1 MRSPFSDLSVRSDS
15 YFELNHLLIRM
26 SGNSESEKERKCKR
40 SACWLF
46 YDKTPGGGFC
56 RVCHKEILTQAGGTT
71 NLRNHL
77 RRKHGELWTAT
88 MENRLDPSTL
98 TINDRRYAGHIVTET
113 VGNEIT
119 LNIVKAPQE
128 PAQDKPVDF
137 SFITNADGAAPSEEE
152 TSEHVPEPS
161 TAVHTIQ
168 AYRDVNGTT
177 FLYLQPATD
186 GETSVQIQ
194 NAQFQP
200 VVASSESI
208 TTNGEIVSVA
218 IQKEPSA
225 PEVQAADSEAQ
236 TQEEATPRRV
246 VHAPVK
252 NYQGSSAPARAAVR
266 QAHRPSPV
274 KTSPAS
280 NSYNNNY
287 NSYKEDSYEAFG
299 KYIASM
305 LRNLPA
311 KSACKLQGEIVNWI
325 LKEQIKNNS

>member
-1 MRSPFSDLSVRSDS
+1 MKKDS
-15 YFELNHLLIRM
+15 QTSICWDFFEKVGGSARCR
-26 SGNSESEKERKCKR
+26 ECKR
-40 SACWLF
+40 VVTCFGNTS
-46 YDKTPGGGFC
+46 
-56 RVCHKEILTQAGGTT
+56 
-71 NLRNHL
+71 NLMKHL
-77 RRKHGELWTAT
+77 RRIHKDVFNSYLAKRQESHEDSADGVET
-88 MENRLDPSTL
+88 E
-98 TINDRRYAGHIVTET
+98 IVTET

>member
-1 MRSPFSDLSVRSDS
+1 MKKDS
-15 YFELNHLLIRM
+15 QTSICWDFFEKVGGSARCR
-26 SGNSESEKERKCKR
+26 ECKR
-40 SACWLF
+40 VVTCFGNTS
-46 YDKTPGGGFC
+46 
-56 RVCHKEILTQAGGTT
+56 
-71 NLRNHL
+71 NLMKHL
-77 RRKHGELWTAT
+77 RRIHKDVFNSYLAKRQESHEDSADGVE
-88 MENRLDPSTL
+88 
-98 TINDRRYAGHIVTET
+98 TE
-113 VGNEIT
+113 
-119 LNIVKAPQE
+119 
-128 PAQDKPVDF
+128 
-137 SFITNADGAAPSEEE
+137 ADGAAPSEEE

>member
-1 MRSPFSDLSVRSDS
+1 
-15 YFELNHLLIRM
+15 M

-98 TINDRRYAGHIVTET
+98 TINDRRYAGH
-113 VGNEIT
+113 
-119 LNIVKAPQE
+119 
-128 PAQDKPVDF
+128 
-137 SFITNADGAAPSEEE
+137 ADGAAPSEEE